1 MLVETKSSKIDVEKP
16 YLGSKTMLRFG
27 QDNFELTV
35 AVVASPLKEQSL
47 LSCNLLTDCLMNLWI
62 DQGFDRGG

>member
-1 MLVETKSSKIDVEKP
+1 MKMI
-16 YLGSKTMLRFG
+16 RFG

-62 DQGFDRGG
+62 DQGFDRGQEAQGGTRYIE

>member
-1 MLVETKSSKIDVEKP
+1 MWKNHTWAVKQMI
-16 YLGSKTMLRFG
+16 RFG

-47 LSCNLLTDCLMNLWI
+47 LFCNLLTDCLMNLWI
-62 DQGFDRGG
+62 DQGFDRGQEAQGWTR

>member
-1 MLVETKSSKIDVEKP
+1 MI
-16 YLGSKTMLRFG
+16 RFG

-62 DQGFDRGG
+62 DQGFDRRQEAQG

>member
-1 MLVETKSSKIDVEKP
+1 MIQ
-16 YLGSKTMLRFG
+16 FG

-47 LSCNLLTDCLMNLWI
+47 LSCNLLTGCLMNLWI
-62 DQGFDRGG
+62 DQGFDRGQEAQGWTR